1 VEPVTGMKR
10 IVGIAAISLTL
21 VVGVALLL
29 LAQDVRAWHT
39 KIVRATAQTT
49 KHPASPWST
58 SANTV
63 LPQFASADVLGV
75 KRNRKWLSAIQ
86 IFSYAYQQTE
96 NLDTLGASGYEL
108 LLLGEAQL
116 KPLTQDPDPARA
128 SQAFNLLAVLVFR
141 QAYPGSGVDAGLVGD
156 GVIDLQNA
164 VRLDPQN
171 ELAKENLEL
180 ALRTASATHNVVRKA
195 SSNGNS
201 KTNKRKGGFGTPAG
215 AGY

>member
-1 VEPVTGMKR
+1 MERVAGMKR
-10 IVGIAAISLTL
+10 IAGMTALAVAL
-21 VVGVALLL
+21 VAGVVLLL

-63 LPQFASADVLGV
+63 LPHFASANLLGV
-75 KRNRKWLSAIQ
+75 NRNRKWLDAIQ
-86 IFSYAYQQTE
+86 VFSYAYQQTE

-108 LLLGEAQL
+108 LLLGEARL
-116 KPLTQDPDPARA
+116 KPLTQDPDPVRA

-141 QAYPGSGVDAGLVGD
+141 QAYPGSGVDAGLVGN

-164 VRLDPQN
+164 VRLDPHN

-180 ALRTASATHNVVRKA
+180 ALRTASATQNVVRKA
-195 SSNGNS
+195 SSNGNA
-201 KTNKRKGGFGTPAG
+201 KTNKRKGGTGTPAG